1 MGYHSF
7 DLQSAIFSLLSG
19 DSTLDSLVGDNKI
32 FDTVAPQD
40 TAYPYVQIG
49 DDSLSDNSTKD
60 LDGNIHS
67 IVIHTWSR
75 YRGDKEA
82 KEIMARVYDLLHNS
96 SLSVSGASLVNAR
109 FDTSDILTDPDGI
122 TKHGVQRFNFVIY
135 DT

>member
-1 MGYHSF
+1 MSDHSLQLQKTVF
-7 DLQSAIFSLLSG
+7 DTLDGDSNLQSKVSDVYNF
-19 DSTLDSLVGDNKI
+19 V
-32 FDTVAPQD
+32 PQN
-40 TAYPYVQIG
+40 TAYPYVQVG
-49 DDSLSDNSTKD
+49 DDSMADNSTKD

-67 IVIHTWSR
+67 IMIHTWSR

-82 KEIMARVYDLLHNS
+82 KQIMARVYDLLHNS

>member
-1 MGYHSF
+1 MSDHSLQLQKTVF
-7 DLQSAIFSLLSG
+7 DTLDGDSNLQSKVSDVYNF
-19 DSTLDSLVGDNKI
+19 V
-32 FDTVAPQD
+32 PQN
-40 TAYPYVQIG
+40 TAYPYVQVG

-82 KEIMARVYDLLHNS
+82 KEIMARIYELLHNS

-109 FDTSDILTDPDGI
+109 FETSDILNDPDGI
-122 TKHGVQRFNFVIY
+122 TKHGVQRFRFVIY